1 MMNTAMMA
9 RNLGVSTAT
18 VFRYVDRGLLHAL
31 VRDPAILVDGDEFA
45 RFKRE
50 DWPLLPIRAG
60 RMGRPKEQESI
71 TLKLRIRDLRR
82 LMRGIK

>member
-1 MMNTAMMA
+1 MMA
-9 RNLGVSTAT
+9 ADLGVSTAT

-50 DWPLLPIRAG
+50 TWPLLPMRTG
-60 RMGRPKEQESI
+60 RMGRPKKQESI
-71 TLKLRIRDLRR
+71 TIKVRIADLRR
-82 LMRGIK
+82 LMRGGE